1 MMKKIRF
8 SCLAA
13 VVPASVICLAGLL
26 SCSQSGE
33 YVSISG
39 YAQGGA
45 YVVKLNLEGE
55 DGKVALPAGKIK
67 EGIDSVLL
75 CIDNSVSGYNKGSL
89 LSRFNSGESVVPD
102 AIFTDIYEKSY
113 GYYEMT
119 EGAVDVAAA
128 PLFDIWGFGFTA
140 DSLPPAG
147 KVKEVLASCGMDK
160 LYPVMKPGPDGK
172 VSPGALLREG
182 TGAALPELNYNA
194 VAQGYSCDL
203 LASYLKSLGVK
214 DMLIDV
220 GGEIFCQGVN
230 PGGNRWSVGVDR
242 PVDGNNIPGK
252 DLQGIIGI
260 GPEPCGVV
268 TSGNY
273 RKYYIKDGRK
283 YSHTIDPRTGYPV
296 SHSLLSATVIAP
308 DAAMADALATYCM
321 VVGLEKAREFISSRQ
336 DIDGYLIYSDGDTL
350 SVWHSDGVTVR

>member
-1 MMKKIRF
+1 
-8 SCLAA
+8 
-13 VVPASVICLAGLL
+13 
-26 SCSQSGE
+26 
-33 YVSISG
+33 
-39 YAQGGA
+39 
-45 YVVKLNLEGE
+45 
-55 DGKVALPAGKIK
+55 
-67 EGIDSVLL
+67 
-75 CIDNSVSGYNKGSL
+75 
-89 LSRFNSGESVVPD
+89 
-102 AIFTDIYEKSY
+102 
-113 GYYEMT
+113 
-119 EGAVDVAAA
+119 
-128 PLFDIWGFGFTA
+128 
-140 DSLPPAG
+140 
-147 KVKEVLASCGMDK
+147 
-160 LYPVMKPGPDGK
+160 
-172 VSPGALLREG
+172 
-182 TGAALPELNYNA
+182 
-194 VAQGYSCDL
+194 
-203 LASYLKSLGVK
+203 
-214 DMLIDV
+214 MLIDV